1 MSKLTELGLTIE
13 AAGEMIEKGK
23 EIEQAVITL
32 QEMAVFNSSY
42 GFKVA

>member
-13 AAGEMIEKGK
+13 VAREMIEKGK

-42 GFKVA
+42 GLKVA